1 MRQVVLV
8 DYVRDKIPMT

>member
-8 DYVRDKIPMT
+8 KSRSQK